1 MMVSSSGRESGAV
14 RIRDARVDDAADMGR
29 MMVATWL
36 SAHRG
41 HIPPGAW
48 QRRRDQWT
56 PEVSACGWERVLRAR
71 DAAPDRTR
79 ACYLVAEDEHGAIIA
94 IAAAAAAERDP
105 TGSVGEVGSLY
116 VRPDHQRRGL
126 GRRLVQRLA
135 ACLAD
140 MGYGSLHIAVVTA
153 NLEARGFYEA
163 LGGQHIGE
171 RLFDE
176 DGDLLPERVY
186 AWPDITSLARY
197 ST

>member
-1 MMVSSSGRESGAV
+1 
-14 RIRDARVDDAADMGR
+14 MGR
-29 MMVATWL
+29 MMVTTWL

-56 PEVSACGWERVLRAR
+56 PEVSARGWERHLRAR

-79 ACYLVAEDEHGAIIA
+79 GCYLVAEDELGAIIA
-94 IAAAAAAERDP
+94 IAAADAAERDP
-105 TGSVGEVGSLY
+105 TGTVGEVGSLY

-126 GRRLVQRLA
+126 GRRLVQHLA

-140 MGYGSLHIAVVTA
+140 KGFRSLHIAVLTA
-153 NLEARGFYEA
+153 NLEARRFYEA
-163 LGGQHIGE
+163 LGGQHIGD

-186 AWPDITSLARY
+186 SWPDITSVATY